1 MISYLSDLKCTI
13 AKNNILHLLVIVVAY
28 ATNIFLIIFNFGSN
42 ICPFTFDVV
51 ISCK

>member
-1 MISYLSDLKCTI
+1 MYNCKKQYFALI
-13 AKNNILHLLVIVVAY
+13 VIVVAY